1 MQQATTTRKTQPPT
15 HRASAG
21 PPQRYPTHTQPDA
34 RHRRMR
40 TRVMGNNSLLRP
52 TTTNTTARRTQRGRQ
67 APRPNRGTKH
77 HIGRTERRTQRA
89 RPTQTA
95 DRQKGHRGATYTK
108 HEAIVFCASEQA
120 LRHVGECSGTPY
132 VQTHMHATHTKLSV
146 GISLV
151 PLSQIDLLSP
161 SEFPGGSEAQA

>member
-15 HRASAG
+15 HKASAG
-21 PPQRYPTHTQPDA
+21 PPPRYPTHTQPDA

-40 TRVMGNNSLLRP
+40 TRMMGNNSLLRP

-77 HIGRTERRTQRA
+77 QHRAHSDAHSARGPRKQQTGRKGTEVQHT
-89 RPTQTA
+89 P
-95 DRQKGHRGATYTK
+95 K
-108 HEAIVFCASEQA
+108 HEAMVFCASEQA

-132 VQTHMHATHTKLSV
+132 VQTHMRATHTKLSV
-146 GISLV
+146 GISLDT
-151 PLSQIDLLSP
+151 LRQIDLLFP

>member
-1 MQQATTTRKTQPPT
+1 MQQATTTRKTQPTT

-40 TRVMGNNSLLRP
+40 TRVKGNNSLLRP

-77 HIGRTERRTQRA
+77 QHRAHSDAHSARGPRKQQTGRKGTEVQHT
-89 RPTQTA
+89 PE
-95 DRQKGHRGATYTK
+95 

-132 VQTHMHATHTKLSV
+132 VQTHMRATHTKLSV
-146 GISLV
+146 GISLDT
-151 PLSQIDLLSP
+151 LRQIDLLSP